1 MNREQR
7 LSEIQKTYRT
17 WSDKA
22 EFINDTTATPEDE
35 DKLYE
40 TLIEQNLIPVE
51 KTEQQ
56 LKFYPLSFTYGGYF
70 F

>member
-51 KTEQQ
+51 KTE
-56 LKFYPLSFTYGGYF
+56 
-70 F
+70 